1 MLPLLNRRQCVKLFT
16 LPSMPSK
23 MSRWAGSTGAD
34 PSPPA
39 IRSMVWQNA
48 AQAHDSFQHGAPRFH
63 LKGYAGCIPLRLG
76 GMLHRKRRNRNPP
89 LPERPRHSVAGH
101 VFRFRCFMGLL
112 PRAREK
118 EAEAAGRAVSNIW
131 NPLQA
136 GCSNFAC
143 SPAVDLSRTWRYEL
157 GVAISGIADQC
168 LDRPF
173 PIDNDSR
180 ETAKQPAGMRRSQR
194 LKDLAH

>member
-1 MLPLLNRRQCVKLFT
+1 
-16 LPSMPSK
+16 
-23 MSRWAGSTGAD
+23 
-34 PSPPA
+34 
-39 IRSMVWQNA
+39 
-48 AQAHDSFQHGAPRFH
+48 
-63 LKGYAGCIPLRLG
+63 
-76 GMLHRKRRNRNPP
+76 
-89 LPERPRHSVAGH
+89 
-101 VFRFRCFMGLL
+101 MGLL

-118 EAEAAGRAVSNIW
+118 EAEAAARAVSNIW

-136 GCSNFAC
+136 GRSNFAC

-194 LKDLAH
+194 LKGLAHQRQQIFQISYAVAMSTEQCRN